1 MMPPEVGEA
10 PRCPHGRPSPY
21 SCPHCLGLNA
31 APPAA
36 MLGTGGGFLVSGH
49 ADQPMP
55 AYSDEGPCAQ
65 DLVIRD
71 LTSRDLRWDLS
82 YGAARRIRD
91 LVCEDLDARKKVGL
105 ERYGTLLRPHNGRD
119 MLRDLYEELMD
130 ASAYARARLMEAPE
144 DGLEWPL
151 LAEVYD
157 RTVTDMVLV
166 RRLMLASSVLQQ
178 AADRIDPDGPDVTS
192 SYRRI
197 PMAGLASEAVAGNP
211 PAGMGTTMAGDE
223 PAPERRLP
231 GASRPEG

>member
-10 PRCPHGRPSPY
+10 PGCPHGRPSPY

-36 MLGTGGGFLVSGH
+36 MLGTGGGFTMSGH
-49 ADQPMP
+49 VDQPMP
-55 AYSDEGPCAQ
+55 AYSGEGPCAQ

-91 LVCEDLDARKKVGL
+91 MVCEDLDARKKVGL

-157 RTVTDMVLV
+157 RIVTDMVLV
-166 RRLMLASSVLQQ
+166 RRLMLASSVPQQ
-178 AADRIDPDGPDVTS
+178 VMDRTAPEVTAG
-192 SYRRI
+192 YRRI
-197 PMAGLASEAVAGNP
+197 PMAGLATEAVAGNP
-211 PAGMGTTMAGDE
+211 PAGMGTTVTSDDD
-223 PAPERRLP
+223 PERRLP
-231 GASRPEG
+231 GSSRPGS